1 MKNSL
6 VIPQKI
12 KHRVTL
18 GPSSFTPRYE
28 RKIRTYVYTKTYM
41 QDHSSNMHIRPKV
54 ETTQVYS
61 RFSREIVT
69 TNEYRIFF
77 ENDKIF

>member
-1 MKNSL
+1 
-6 VIPQKI
+6 
-12 KHRVTL
+12 
-18 GPSSFTPRYE
+18 
-28 RKIRTYVYTKTYM
+28 M

-61 RFSREIVT
+61 MFAREIVT